1 MVSGKGKDLQQV
13 FFSGGLKNDI
23 RQALQHEVPDHD
35 REINVKILA
44 VIFKLL
50 WIIDHLQTGIPV

>member
-1 MVSGKGKDLQQV
+1 V
-13 FFSGGLKNDI
+13 FFSSRLKNDI

-35 REINVKILA
+35 GEINVQILA

-50 WIIDHLQTGIPV
+50 WIINDP